1 MKGTQICPAC
11 GQPTLKVKENALRT
25 QMKNPENL
33 AGEKGKWQACVNE
46 NCDTVYYKNTIE
58 IKKDELQNAVFFKTK
73 TDETIICYCYKI
85 TRGDI
90 KLAIENGCQSTSEV
104 YKFLKR
110 SKKGSCETNNPLGR
124 SCSNVFKFTF
134 NELLKK

>member
-11 GQPTLKVKENALRT
+11 GQPTIKVKENALRN
-25 QMKNPENL
+25 QVINPDNL
-33 AGEKGKWQACVNE
+33 DGEKGKWQACVNKE
-46 NCDTVYYKNTIE
+46 CDTVYTKNSIE
-58 IKKDELQNAVFFKTK
+58 IKKNELQNAVFFKAK

-85 TRGDI
+85 TQGDI
-90 KLAIENGCQSTSEV
+90 KLAIGNGCQSTSEV

-124 SCSNVFKFTF
+124 SCSNVLKYTF
-134 NELLKK
+134 NELAKK